1 MCRKHSLAIWLFCL
15 TFFGLQHQDNQ
26 VKHTEASKQY
36 ITANKAFSTKIPTTI
51 TTTPT
56 TTETTRRT
64 SSSSI
69 ASTAASIGTT
79 KQVIGD
85 VLQIEDEEYVE
96 LAEDTIIQSESI
108 PDLNDNEDDNDNDDH
123 QDTNAL
129 TVYHLRNQMN
139 DVQKKNAIKRKY
151 LLQELLRQHEQTFK
165 ETQQIYN
172 DTGGG
177 SNTNDDDDDH
187 DDGGDDASAGNEGKS
202 ILLPINNKSLL
213 KYSKHKKNVGDTLAF
228 DFKQNVLRLFNNTKS
243 NDNHSHKELHVNNTL
258 ASLLPVTI
266 IGEITI
272 KQGRLIGIRRTFHSS
287 TGLRDVDQY
296 LGLPYAESPIGSR
309 RFMPPERSSIRPVT
323 YFTAI
328 ELFLLICFNACLQR
342 GSHRG

>member
-26 VKHTEASKQY
+26 
-36 ITANKAFSTKIPTTI
+36 
-51 TTTPT
+51 
-56 TTETTRRT
+56 
-64 SSSSI
+64 
-69 ASTAASIGTT
+69 
-79 KQVIGD
+79 
-85 VLQIEDEEYVE
+85 

-108 PDLNDNEDDNDNDDH
+108 PDLNDNEYDNDNNDH
-123 QDTNAL
+123 HDTNAL
-129 TVYHLRNQMN
+129 AIYHLRNQMN

-177 SNTNDDDDDH
+177 SDTDDDDDDDNDDSG
-187 DDGGDDASAGNEGKS
+187 DDGASAGNEGKS
-202 ILLPINNKSLL
+202 ILLPINSKSLL

-228 DFKQNVLRLFNNTKS
+228 DFKQNVHRLFNNTKS
-243 NDNHSHKELHVNNTL
+243 NDNRSHKELHVNNTL

-266 IGEITI
+266 IGGKERAFTAPTATTTTATTTTARSASTYSHSASKPTPTSSSSTTSSFNSTDWLHIFKHSTPLGRRHIVPEKLQYTKEITI
-272 KQGRLIGIRRTFHSS
+272 KQGRLIGIRRTFHGS

-309 RFMPPERSSIRPVT
+309 RFMPPGKKKYT
-323 YFTAI
+323 
-328 ELFLLICFNACLQR
+328 
-342 GSHRG
+342 